1 MAVLVLWLPS
11 LLLSIDQYQSALL
24 VDRGIYLNNLPT
36 VVTWQQ
42 HGWEWLVEPATFESQ
57 VQCSNRYT
65 VRRRGVMHPW
75 FNFWFWCYIY
85 VLFACL
91 YHMLPQLSF
100 FLHFFLTYLL
110 PYLFFSFENRSAPF
124 PGRMPLKATK
134 PGFSF
139 LCLFCCNTFFDWW
152 MRAFVVLG
160 LVFSYTKQSD
170 WLAETSVKWPILCRV
185 GRKITTQS
193 INQHH
198 QATRATCVL

>member
-65 VRRRGVMHPW
+65 IRLRGVMHPW

-85 VLFACL
+85 IVCFPN
-91 YHMLPQLSF
+91 YPFFFTF
-100 FLHFFLTYLL
+100 FLLTFSLTY
-110 PYLFFSFENRSAPF
+110 SF
-124 PGRMPLKATK
+124 PLRIDPLRFRVGCRKRRLNLALV
-134 PGFSF
+134 F

-160 LVFSYTKQSD
+160 LVFSYTKPSD